1 MSSASDQHKAKP
13 GSSASAP
20 TEPNGTDAVE
30 AAGAVEVTEAEPR
43 SRMPI
48 ILALLL
54 VLALV
59 AGWIF
64 VLFIYRPSHQLDELS
79 DTRFPKAAEKICAVT
94 MAQLDDLPPASQA
107 ASAAARSKVVTQA
120 DALLGGM
127 VAQLDSIAPTGSEK
141 ASAGVREWVADWRN
155 HIGDR
160 DQYAEALRTNS
171 DARFLESTKGT
182 RQLSRA
188 IDGFAEVNKMKSC
201 STPGDVG

>member
-1 MSSASDQHKAKP
+1 
-13 GSSASAP
+13 
-20 TEPNGTDAVE
+20 
-30 AAGAVEVTEAEPR
+30 
-43 SRMPI
+43 MPI

-79 DTRFPKAAEKICAVT
+79 DARFPKAAEKICAVT
-94 MAQLDDLPPASQA
+94 MAQVGDLPPASQA
-107 ASAAARSKVVTQA
+107 ANAEARSKVVTQA

-127 VAQLDSIAPTGSEK
+127 VAQLDTIAPTGNDK

-188 IDGFAEVNKMKSC
+188 IDGFAEVNKMESC